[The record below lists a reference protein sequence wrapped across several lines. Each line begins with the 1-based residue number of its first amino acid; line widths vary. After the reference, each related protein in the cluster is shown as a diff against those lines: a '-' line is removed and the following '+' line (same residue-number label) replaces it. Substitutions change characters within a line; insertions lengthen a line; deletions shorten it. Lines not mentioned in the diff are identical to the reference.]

1 MLAAAIA
8 TAAALLA
15 VPAATSA
22 STASDPCTPLAASNN
37 FFRGTASTAAVVS
50 AAEVFACYSSFS
62 VNQATRTSQVDIL
75 KQYFALYPYLDIAK
89 ASTSPYFNSSVNLY
103 SALDS
108 LASDNTI
115 DTEFG
120 FYTAVA
126 KLIASLN
133 DAHLVYYSYCFLAG
147 EFAQPFVIDANYSTA
162 GSPPKVY
169 IRAPFTSGSALLSSA
184 TSDYTSLVSAFT
196 SFWRSHLPADVNT
209 YTGYTIKTINGVDA
223 VTFIQRF
230 ADEWAGVSHVPEAR
244 FNYFM
249 PSTSWN
255 SSGSSFSFSDGS
267 IYLLRMVPSDLPMN
281 LTYVLSSPVGET
293 VTLSNIPWAAYVNA
307 LGSFT
312 DRNSYYQTNCVDS
325 SDARSTP
332 SEPSALAVG
341 LPTAQLGE
349 SLRIPKTSH
358 FSFTLDGTE
367 YALSSLHSS
376 KLAAASKASVPS
388 FDISLPVVSDAHGA
402 FYMLDNT
409 TGVWVLPTFEPVGN
423 LQSSLNS
430 MVTTMT
436 SGLTS
441 LQDYGASKLIIDAS
455 GNSGGIMCVGTLFLE
470 YLMSNPYPVSYDM
483 LLSDSM
489 ATLVKYADYSTNV
502 SSNASLFS
510 TSGLVAHTSARS
522 GILANTESLT
532 RGGSTST
539 YSDKFDYDCTAFS
552 RYYANLPALK
562 TGWSANAIFLVTDG
576 YCGSTCAQFVR
587 ALRDD
592 YGVTAFT
599 YAGSSGTAF
608 QPSAF
613 EGGSV
618 GSYAQV
624 VAAAQAIQA
633 GVPASLLAGATAL
646 PNASLPLPVTG
657 TLPIWEA
664 YSRSGAGGYA
674 APAEWVPEPAERWLA
689 VADRSNR
696 SAVWVAAAAAAG
708 SPTNSGRGSATPT
721 LSATATST
729 SAAAAAALLRQPGT
743 GASLLASV
751 AAAAA
756 LMLVALL
763 L

>member
-1 MLAAAIA
+1 MLAAAVA
-8 TAAALLA
+8 TVAAVLA
-15 VPAATSA
+15 APAATSA

-37 FFRGTASTAAVVS
+37 FFRGTSSTAAVVS
-50 AAEVFACYSSFS
+50 AAEVFACYNSFS
-62 VNQATRTSQVDIL
+62 VDQATRTSQVDIL

-89 ASTSPYFNSSVNLY
+89 SSTSPYFNSSVDLY

-108 LASDNTI
+108 VASDGTI

-162 GSPPKVY
+162 GSPPNVY
-169 IRAPFTSGSALLSSA
+169 IRAPFASGSALLSSA
-184 TSDYTSLVSAFT
+184 TSAHTSLASAFT
-196 SFWRSHLPADVNT
+196 SFWSSYLPADAST

-223 VTFIQRF
+223 VTFIQQF

-249 PSTSWN
+249 PSSAWN

-281 LTYVLSSPVGET
+281 LTYVLSSPAGET
-293 VTLSNIPWAAYVNA
+293 VTLSDIPWAAYVNA
-307 LGSFT
+307 LESFT
-312 DRNSYYQTNCVDS
+312 DRNSYYQANCVDS

-349 SLRIPKTSH
+349 SLRIPKISH
-358 FSFTLDGTE
+358 FSFTFDGTE
-367 YALSSLHSS
+367 DALSSLHSS

-388 FDISLPVVSDAHGA
+388 FDISSPVVSDAHGA

-409 TGVWVLPTFEPVGN
+409 TSVWALPTFEPVGN
-423 LQSSLNS
+423 LQSSLDS
-430 MVTTMT
+430 MVSTMT

-441 LQDYGASKLIIDAS
+441 LQDYGASKLIIDLS
-455 GNSGGIMCVGTLFLE
+455 GNSGGIMC
-470 YLMSNPYPVSYDM
+470 YLMSNPYPLPYDIR
-483 LLSDSM
+483 LSDSM
-489 ATLVKYADYSTNV
+489 STLLKYAEYSTTV

-510 TSGLVAHTSARS
+510 TSGLVAHTSASS

-539 YSDKFDYDCTAFS
+539 YSDKFDYDCSAFS
-552 RYYANLPALK
+552 KYYASLPALT
-562 TGWSANAIFLVTDG
+562 TGWSANTIFLVTDG

-592 YGVTAFT
+592 YSIAAFT
-599 YAGSSGTAF
+599 YGGSS
-608 QPSAF
+608 
-613 EGGSV
+613 
-618 GSYAQV
+618 
-624 VAAAQAIQA
+624 
-633 GVPASLLAGATAL
+633 
-646 PNASLPLPVTG
+646 
-657 TLPIWEA
+657 
-664 YSRSGAGGYA
+664 
-674 APAEWVPEPAERWLA
+674 
-689 VADRSNR
+689 
-696 SAVWVAAAAAAG
+696 
-708 SPTNSGRGSATPT
+708 
-721 LSATATST
+721 
-729 SAAAAAALLRQPGT
+729 
-743 GASLLASV
+743 
-751 AAAAA
+751 
-756 LMLVALL
+756 
-763 L
+763 